1 MVNSNCSFA
10 RHALLDE
17 NIRLMLSRRISWT
30 VYLPK
35 GGIHSLSRVEKM
47 SNFALVL
54 PPQLSEPPPCRAEA
68 PSDCY
73 LCLILPYLK
82 LHGSPHPPH
91 RRPLQPAFPRAFSPC
106 AVIFPRR
113 QAPQSLSHHVR
124 HHARRSRPPV
134 VHTRLLPPPYE
145 HRLSSP
151 PFLSRHCVL
160 RPHVLPALRTPPL
173 PAVVGQGSGH
183 RPALPH
189 VHRLARL
196 HVLAALMR
204 VADHDLFGSD
214 LSPRWQ
220 RTAQRLPK
228 TPLLFP
234 ETSLVLR
241 KSSGL
246 FLQSPQPLECF
257 FVLLPRTPAPSPRRA
272 LFLGTSLRAV
282 PEMLTPL
289 HLSHA
294 VKMWK
299 SFSF

>member
-17 NIRLMLSRRISWT
+17 NIRLMLNRRISWT

-47 SNFALVL
+47 SNFALVP

-82 LHGSPHPPH
+82 PHGPPHPSH
-91 RRPLQPAFPRAFSPC
+91 RCPLQPAFHRPFVPRN
-106 AVIFPRR
+106 AVFPRR

-134 VHTRLLPPPYE
+134 GHTRLLPPPHE

-151 PFLSRHCVL
+151 PFLSRHRSL

-183 RPALPH
+183 RAALPH

-214 LSPRWQ
+214 LSPGWQ

-241 KSSGL
+241 KSSGV

-257 FVLLPRTPAPSPRRA
+257 FVFSRRTPAPLPRRA
-272 LFLGTSLRAV
+272 LFLANLFGLF
-282 PEMLTPL
+282 PKCL
-289 HLSHA
+289 HRCICR
-294 VKMWK
+294 MR
-299 SFSF
+299 